1 MLKPASIQDL
11 RGFLQL
17 LEDEGELA
25 RIASPVALNQEIGAV
40 CLRNLRTAGR
50 GLLFERPEGK
60 DAPLAVDLLASRR
73 RYGLALG
80 AEPAELA
87 AEWNR
92 RTKDLLAPVLVENGM
107 CQQNVLVGD
116 QVDLT
121 ELPVPIWNALDGGPY
136 LTLGCHISK
145 DPDSQVRNVGIYR
158 NQIHD
163 RNTLGILVEPYGH
176 LRHQWSKRPNEP
188 FPVAIVLGA
197 DPVVPMAAV
206 APVPYGRDELA
217 VAGALRGKPI
227 ELVRCLMVPL
237 EVPAAA
243 EIVIEGEILLND
255 LRDEGPFGEFTGY
268 YGGHRAARPIIRVK
282 AITHRDHPILDAVY
296 EGTPPSGSAII
307 VAVPREAELLR
318 QISLPGIKRAHMTR
332 GGGGALHAVLSVD
345 KPYEGFGKYVG
356 LAVVGSTAGRS
367 IKQVTVVDNDIDPA
381 DPIQVEWAIATRV
394 QPHRD
399 IEILSELPGII
410 LDPSLSRGEQRP
422 PLTAK
427 MIIDATRYDAKDF
440 APLCLPSADAVARV
454 EREWSRYGIAVP
466 DAHGFGSRVPSL
478 GLSAKPETLNSK
490 PPVP

>member
-1 MLKPASIQDL
+1 MQDL
-11 RGFLQL
+11 RSFLQL

-25 RIASPVALNQEIGAV
+25 RITSPVALDQEIGAV
-40 CLRNLRTAGR
+40 CLRNLRTSGP
-50 GLLFERPEGK
+50 GLLFECPEGK
-60 DAPLAVDLLASRR
+60 DVPLAVDLLASRR
-73 RYGLALG
+73 RYALALG
-80 AEPAELA
+80 VAPEQLA

-92 RTKDLLAPVLVENGM
+92 RTKDLLPPVMVESGV

-121 ELPVPIWNALDGGPY
+121 QLPVPVWNALDGGPY

-145 DPDSQVRNVGIYR
+145 DPDSQIRNVGIYR

-163 RNTLGILVEPYGH
+163 RHTLGILVEPYGH

-227 ELVRCLMVPL
+227 ELVGCVTIPL
-237 EVPAAA
+237 EVPTSA
-243 EIVIEGEILLND
+243 EIVIEGEILLDD

-282 AITHRDHPILDAVY
+282 AITHRDRPILHAVY

-318 QISLPGIKRAHMTR
+318 QIPLPGVKRAHMTR

-356 LAVVGSTAGRS
+356 LAVLGTTAGRS
-367 IKQVTVVDNDIDPA
+367 VKQVIVVDDDIDPA

-410 LDPSLSRGEQRP
+410 LDPSLPRGDHSRP
-422 PLTAK
+422 PLTSK

-440 APLCLPSADAVARV
+440 ASVCLPSADAMAKVVRD
-454 EREWSRYGIAVP
+454 WSRYGIVLP
-466 DAHGFGSRVPSL
+466 DVRGFGSRVPSP
-478 GLSAKPETLNSK
+478 GLNAKPETLNSK
-490 PPVP
+490 PPLA

>member
-1 MLKPASIQDL
+1 MGALRHSTQPSKRLKTAESVPVQDL
-11 RGFLQL
+11 RSFLQL

-25 RIASPVALNQEIGAV
+25 RITSPVALDQEIGAV
-40 CLRNLRTAGR
+40 CLRNLRNGGP
-50 GLLFERPEGK
+50 GLLFECPEGK

-80 AEPAELA
+80 VGPEQLA

-92 RTKDLLAPVLVENGM
+92 RTKNLLAPVLVENGV
-107 CQQNVLVGD
+107 CQQNVLAGD

-136 LTLGCHISK
+136 LTLGCHVSK
-145 DPDSQVRNVGIYR
+145 DPDSGIRNVGIYR

-176 LRHQWSKRPNEP
+176 LRHQWNKRPNEP

-227 ELVRCLMVPL
+227 DLVRCVAVPL

-243 EIVIEGEILLND
+243 EIVIEGEILLAD

-282 AITHRDHPILDAVY
+282 AITHRDRPILHAVY

-318 QISLPGIKRAHMTR
+318 QISLPGVKRAHMTR

-356 LAVVGSTAGRS
+356 LAVLGTTAGRGV
-367 IKQVTVVDNDIDPA
+367 KQVIVVDDDIDPA

-410 LDPSLSRGEQRP
+410 LDPSLPRGGQRP
-422 PLTAK
+422 PLTSK

-440 APLCLPSADAVARV
+440 APVCLPSADVMTRV
-454 EREWSRYGIAVP
+454 EREWSRYGILLP
-466 DAHGFGSRVPSL
+466 GSR
-478 GLSAKPETLNSK
+478 
-490 PPVP
+490 

>member
-1 MLKPASIQDL
+1 MKTAESVLVQDL
-11 RGFLQL
+11 RSFLQL

-25 RIASPVALNQEIGAV
+25 KIASPVALNQEIGAV
-40 CLRNLRTAGR
+40 CLQNLRTGGP

-60 DAPLAVDLLASRR
+60 GAPLAVDLLASRR
-73 RYGLALG
+73 RYALALG
-80 AEPAELA
+80 VEPKQLA

-92 RTKDLLAPVLVENGM
+92 RTKDLHPPVLVENGM

-145 DPDSQVRNVGIYR
+145 DPDSRIRNVGIYR

-188 FPVAIVLGA
+188 FPVAIVLGS
-197 DPVVPMAAV
+197 DPVMPMAAV

-217 VAGALRGKPI
+217 VAGALRGRPI
-227 ELVRCLMVPL
+227 DVVRCVTVPL
-237 EVPAAA
+237 EVPATA
-243 EIVIEGEILLND
+243 EIVIEGEILLDD
-255 LRDEGPFGEFTGY
+255 LREEGPFGEFTGY
-268 YGGHRAARPIIRVK
+268 YGGHRAARPVIRVK
-282 AITHRDHPILDAVY
+282 AITHRDRPILHAVY

-318 QISLPGIKRAHMTR
+318 QISLPGVKRAHMTR

-356 LAVVGSTAGRS
+356 LAVLGTTAGRG
-367 IKQVTVVDNDIDPA
+367 IKQVTVVDDDIDPA

-410 LDPSLSRGEQRP
+410 LDPSLPRGEQRP
-422 PLTAK
+422 PLTSK

-440 APLCLPSADAVARV
+440 APVCLPSAEAMAKV
-454 EREWSRYGIAVP
+454 EGEWSRYGILLPGA
-466 DAHGFGSRVPSL
+466 
-478 GLSAKPETLNSK
+478 
-490 PPVP
+490 

>member
-1 MLKPASIQDL
+1 MAESVPVQDL
-11 RGFLQL
+11 PSFLRL
-17 LEDEGELA
+17 LEDQGELA
-25 RIASPVALNQEIGAV
+25 KITTTVALNQEIGAV
-40 CLRNLRTAGR
+40 CLRNLRTSGP
-50 GLLFERPEGK
+50 GLLFECPEGK
-60 DAPLAVDLLASRR
+60 NVPLAVDLLASRR

-80 AEPAELA
+80 VEPEQLA
-87 AEWNR
+87 AEWNC
-92 RTKDLLAPVLVENGM
+92 RTKELLPPVLVENGM

-121 ELPVPIWNALDGGPY
+121 ELPVPVWNDLDGGAY

-145 DPDSQVRNVGIYR
+145 DPDSQIRNVGIYR

-176 LRHQWSKRPNEP
+176 LRHQWNKRPNEP

-227 ELVRCLMVPL
+227 ELVRCVAVPL
-237 EVPAAA
+237 EVPASA
-243 EIVIEGEILLND
+243 EIVIEGEILLDD
-255 LRDEGPFGEFTGY
+255 LREEGPFGEFTGY
-268 YGGHRAARPIIRVK
+268 YGGHRAGRPIIRVK
-282 AITHRDHPILDAVY
+282 AITYRDRPILHAVY

-318 QISLPGIKRAHMTR
+318 QISLPGVKRVHMTR

-356 LAVVGSTAGRS
+356 LAVLGTTAGRS
-367 IKQVTVVDNDIDPA
+367 VKQVIIVDDDIDPA
-381 DPIQVEWAIATRV
+381 DPVQVEWAIATRV
-394 QPHRD
+394 QPQRD
-399 IEILSELPGII
+399 IEILGDLPGII
-410 LDPSLSRGEQRP
+410 LDPSLPRGDHSRRS
-422 PLTAK
+422 LTSK

-440 APLCLPSADAVARV
+440 APVCLPSADALAKV
-454 EREWSRYGIAVP
+454 ERDWSRYGIALP
-466 DAHGFGSRVPSL
+466 GR
-478 GLSAKPETLNSK
+478 
-490 PPVP
+490 